1 MSEDKSPEQ
10 EMYQDDDNSTDK
22 EQEQTENSETKAL
35 AKKATLPTSKEE
47 RDEALAEVWNN
58 TQLIRKY
65 FAPNL
70 NKKEFAL
77 FIGKGRMLGANPFTE
92 EIYPTKIKGKM
103 KTMLSRDFYRRK
115 AQEQD
120 TYDGHRAVAIYEN
133 DDFKLVN
140 GKPQHE
146 VNSFADRGDIVGAY
160 AVGWR
165 TDVDHMF
172 YEDVRFDEYDQGNYM
187 WNAKPDTM
195 IKKVAESH
203 LLRLMYEG
211 ILGNTYTPEE
221 IGEEM
226 DNANQTTDDHEAT
239 EAVIIGEDEDD

>member
-1 MSEDKSPEQ
+1 MSEQESPEDQ
-10 EMYQDDDNSTDK
+10 MYEDSESK
-22 EQEQTENSETKAL
+22 EDESKDEQETKAL
-35 AKKATLPTSKEE
+35 AKKATLPTSQEE

-58 TQLIRKY
+58 TKLIRKY

-70 NKKEFAL
+70 NKKEFAM

-146 VNSFADRGDIVGAY
+146 VNSFSDRGKLVGAY

-165 TDVDHMF
+165 TDVDNMF
-172 YEDVRFDEYDQGNYM
+172 YEDVRMDEYDRGNYM
-187 WNAKPDTM
+187 WNAKPETM
-195 IKKVAESH
+195 IKKVAECH
-203 LLRLMYEG
+203 LLRMMYEG
-211 ILGNTYTPEE
+211 ILGDTYTPAE
-221 IGEEM
+221 IPEDG
-226 DNANQTTDDHEAT
+226 NTNQNQSGHEST
-239 EAVIIGEDEDD
+239 EAVIIDE